1 MECMKQSIWGSLVT
15 ATVSVAALGIAP
27 GSATLPSE
35 GDEVPRSRRPVQ
47 SVATHLQG
55 TVSPPSDVVATQ
67 QLADFSNQSLD
78 STVRT
83 QDTAQLSGQV
93 SKVGEYQ
100 SDEVQ
105 DDGAIAIVAIYPHR
119 LGDRPAATLRVRSI
133 PVFTVIGDDEAP
145 RSTTELSVGMFS
157 IESVELGTPVLANAD
172 NDIKL
177 PSSDVKSQIAFAD
190 APSLQTLPS
199 ETLAAADSRVDP
211 LQEASAIAARINQLH
226 RDSVDAEQI
235 NVRWEGDRRTYVIH
249 ADGADIV
256 ELGDRVMLADTT
268 QDAAEDALQAANR
281 LRRLLGGAEPLRT
294 IEGQPQLVAQAQP
307 QESGGLRGM
316 ASWYGPGFHGNRAA
330 SGEVFDQN
338 EMTAA
343 HRTLPFGTQVRVTN
357 LNNGQSVV
365 VRINDRGPFT
375 GGRVIDLSA
384 AAARAI
390 GMLNSGV
397 APVRVEVMQ

>member
-1 MECMKQSIWGSLVT
+1 MKQSIWGSLVT

-35 GDEVPRSRRPVQ
+35 GDEVPRSRRSVQ

-55 TVSPPSDVVATQ
+55 ALPPSSDAEATP
-67 QLADFSNQSLD
+67 QLADLSNPNLGSKL
-78 STVRT
+78 ST
-83 QDTAQLSGQV
+83 QDTARIYGDV

-100 SDEVQ
+100 SDEAQ
-105 DDGAIAIVAIYPHR
+105 NDGAIAIVTIYPHR
-119 LGDRPAATLRVRSI
+119 LGDRPAATLQVRSI
-133 PVFTVIGDDEAP
+133 PVFTVVGDEEATP
-145 RSTTELSVGMFS
+145 TPSTAELSVGMFS
-157 IESVELGTPVLANAD
+157 IESVELGSPALANAG

-190 APSLQTLPS
+190 ATWQQTSPS

-211 LQEASAIAARINQLH
+211 LPEASTIAARINQLH

-256 ELGDRVMLADTT
+256 ELGDRVRLTDTT

-281 LRRLLGGAEPLRT
+281 LRRLLGGAAPLRT
-294 IEGQPQLVAQAQP
+294 IEGQPQLVAQA